1 MAEIGTEVQEFQNA
15 TDAVDEAVAE
25 LLGLNRTDQ
34 RCLGVLF
41 VRGPLTAGQLAD
53 AAAVSPGAMTAVL
66 DRLERAGFVRRVRE
80 EEDRRR
86 VLVEVTPEAR
96 RRAEELYGP
105 IAADGFAAMRQV
117 SIEDLAMILA
127 FIRGAREIQDTHA
140 ARIRAMLP
148 PRDARTAIKAAAR
161 EAKAAVQDAAA
172 VVKETTAAA
181 QQAARSVR
189 GDSGSH

>member
-15 TDAVDEAVAE
+15 TDTVDEAVAE

-53 AAAVSPGAMTAVL
+53 AAALSPGAMTAVL

-86 VLVEVTPEAR
+86 ILVEVTPEAR

-105 IAADGFAAMRQV
+105 IAADGFAAMRRV
-117 SIEDLAMILA
+117 STEDLAMILD
-127 FIRGAREIQDTHA
+127 FVRGARELQDKHA
-140 ARIRAMLP
+140 VRIRAMLP
-148 PRDARTAIKAAAR
+148 PRDVRTEIKAAAR
-161 EAKAAVQDAAA
+161 EAKAAAKEAKA
-172 VVKETTAAA
+172 VVKEAAK
-181 QQAARSVR
+181 QTARSVR
-189 GDSGSH
+189 GDAETH

>member
-15 TDAVDEAVAE
+15 TDTVDEAVAE

-41 VRGPLTAGQLAD
+41 VRGPLTAGQLAE
-53 AAAVSPGAMTAVL
+53 AAALSPGAMTAVL

-80 EEDRRR
+80 EQDRRR

-105 IAADGFAAMRQV
+105 IAADGFAAMRRV
-117 SIEDLAMILA
+117 STEDLAMILD
-127 FIRGAREIQDTHA
+127 FLRGARELQDKHA

-161 EAKAAVQDAAA
+161 EAKAAVQEVTA

-181 QQAARSVR
+181 KQAARSTR
-189 GDSGSH
+189 GDPRH